1 MSSYRFNDPPARP
14 NFGPLKEGDYPFV
27 VAECDEPYQSNAGNY
42 VLPLKLSIQ
51 PDGTPVFD
59 NPWAGTD
66 KNGDDRDGIAEFLLA
81 VNRAPKR
88 GQEPN
93 WSKVVGAKGKCHLK
107 VVIAEKGN
115 LAGKEVNK
123 VGWYFVPKQ
132 IGPAAETQE
141 PHAAVQTHDERE
153 FKQAAKA
160 AQSAAASSD
169 LEPDDIP
176 F

>member
-1 MSSYRFNDPPARP
+1 MSTYRFDDPPARP
-14 NFGPLKEGDYPFV
+14 NFGPLKEGDYSFV
-27 VAECDEPYQSNAGNY
+27 VSECDEPYQSKAGNY

-81 VNRAPKR
+81 VNRAPAR

-93 WSKVVGAKGKCHLK
+93 WSKVVGAKGKCRLK
-107 VVIAEKGN
+107 VVIAEQGN

-123 VGWYFVPKQ
+123 VAWYYRPKEV
-132 IGPAAETQE
+132 GPTAQQAPQTYSE
-141 PHAAVQTHDERE
+141 PEAR
-153 FKQAAKA
+153 KAAKA
-160 AQSAAASSD
+160 AQAAAGSSD
-169 LEPDDIP
+169 IEPDDIP

>member
-14 NFGPLKEGDYPFV
+14 NFGPLKEGDYSFV
-27 VAECDEPYQSNAGNY
+27 VASCDEPYQSSAGNW

-66 KNGDDRDGIAEFLLA
+66 RNGDDRDGIAEFLLA
-81 VNRAPKR
+81 VNRAPAR

-93 WSKVVGAKGKCHLK
+93 WSKVAGAKGKCHLK
-107 VVIAEKGN
+107 VVIAEKGT

-123 VGWYFVPKQ
+123 VGWYFIPKQ
-132 IGPAAETQE
+132 VGPAATQE
-141 PHAAVQTHDERE
+141 PQSYSNEE
-153 FKQAAKA
+153 FNKAAKQQVA
-160 AQSAAASSD
+160 RSAGPAASD
-169 LEPDDIP
+169 LAVEPDDIP

>member
-1 MSSYRFNDPPARP
+1 MSTYRFNDPPARP
-14 NFGPLKEGDYPFV
+14 NFGPLKEGDYSFV
-27 VAECDEPYQSNAGNY
+27 VAQCDEPYQSSAGNW

-66 KNGDDRDGIAEFLLA
+66 RNGDDRDGIAEFLLA
-81 VNRAPKR
+81 VNRAPAR

-93 WSKVVGAKGKCHLK
+93 WSKVAGAKGKCHLK
-107 VVIAEKGN
+107 VVIAEKGT

-123 VGWYFVPKQ
+123 VGWYFIPKQ
-132 IGPAAETQE
+132 VGPAAAQAPQSYSNEE
-141 PHAAVQTHDERE
+141 FNKAAKQT
-153 FKQAAKA
+153 QAAA
-160 AQSAAASSD
+160 AGGD
-169 LEPDDIP
+169 IEPDDIP